1 MCTEVT
7 YLKDIK
13 IHNKLP
19 FLIGTFVVAGQLFNL
34 ISVRTESFIFDLVL
48 KFSASLLTIFC
59 HPSVPFP
66 RGINRVQ
73 HRENSPKAK

>member
-1 MCTEVT
+1 MLKAQFAEIPVS

-19 FLIGTFVVAGQLFNL
+19 FLIGTFVVAGQLFHL

-48 KFSASLLTIFC
+48 KFSASLLFSTHILSSLSSF
-59 HPSVPFP
+59 SQ
-66 RGINRVQ
+66 GN
-73 HRENSPKAK
+73 